1 MAREEKAI
9 AAILLA
15 AGAGTRFG
23 GDKLLHPLEDGVAI
37 AAHAA
42 RNLLAVTPDVVAV
55 VRWGDFP
62 LYDMLEQEGCQ
73 VTMFQ
78 GAARGMGASLAHA
91 VAQAGVEVSVTVG
104 FLESERLFQTMSGE
118 VSGKTIWQPAALSAR
133 KRYCLPVGIVMVT
146 VAGVGIAAALMQ
158 AAQIRESYQQQM
170 IGWLKSMGA
179 SPTKRNAGVQTAPV
193 KKMRSLKDA
202 ALEKAFREGK
212 SSSYETMS
220 SGPPGAVGTMSR
232 IGLVG

>member
-1 MAREEKAI
+1 MAKQQKHI

-42 RNLLAVTPDVVAV
+42 RNLLAATPDVIAV

-78 GAARGMGASLAHA
+78 GAARGMGASLAHG
-91 VAQAGVEVSVTVG
+91 VAQARSADGWVVALADMPRV
-104 FLESERLFQTMSGE
+104 
-118 VSGKTIWQPAALSAR
+118 PADIIQ
-133 KRYCLPVGIVMVT
+133 KIV
-146 VAGVGIAAALMQ
+146 
-158 AAQIRESYQQQM
+158 
-170 IGWLKSMGA
+170 
-179 SPTKRNAGVQTAPV
+179 
-193 KKMRSLKDA
+193 A
-202 ALEKAFREGK
+202 ALEGGALVAAPVHKGERGHPVGFGAALREELLALDGDLGASVVVERHRDSVQRIECDDPGILFDVDRK
-212 SSSYETMS
+212 SDI
-220 SGPPGAVGTMSR
+220 AR
-232 IGLVG
+232 